1 MCIRDRRQIKLGSVS
16 PTRDFNYVADTVA
29 GFIAAL
35 ESDRGTGEVINIGS
49 NFEISI
55 GDTASAI
62 AEAMG
67 ISIEIITDEQRL
79 RPEKSEVE
87 RLWASNAKAREL
99 LGWKPKYGSREG
111 FLLGLSE
118 TIAWFREPA
127 NLFAYKAGIYNI

>member
-1 MCIRDRRQIKLGSVS
+1 
-16 PTRDFNYVADTVA
+16 VADTVA

-67 ISIEIITDEQRL
+67 TSIEIITDEQRL

-87 RLWASNAKAREL
+87 RLWASNTKAREL
-99 LGWKPKYGSREG
+99 LGWQPQYGSREG
-111 FLLGLSE
+111 LLRGLTE
-118 TIAWFREPA
+118 TIGWFREPA
-127 NLFAYKAGIYNI
+127 NLSAYKADIYNI